1 MRKQKYLQFR
11 NNFHRQF
18 QVCHQKRGRLVT
30 KSPKCESSEK
40 YDSTRFEGV
49 QLQDKRALLEV
60 QVLHHEDAMLGS
72 NLKMTPEAIFHL
84 LVRFG
89 ACKM

>member
-1 MRKQKYLQFR
+1 
-11 NNFHRQF
+11 
-18 QVCHQKRGRLVT
+18 
-30 KSPKCESSEK
+30 
-40 YDSTRFEGV
+40 
-49 QLQDKRALLEV
+49 
-60 QVLHHEDAMLGS
+60 MLGS